1 MEKRI
6 NLLNSLRNPIVF
18 LLTAILL
25 FSLFPFATFVASI
38 PLIEKQWG
46 LINTEVGAISG
57 VYFLG
62 YVLGAILLVPISD
75 KYSTKNTL
83 FFAVSVSAFSHLAF
97 SIFANGLLSALLL
110 RFISGAAFSGV
121 YVIGQKII
129 GQNTSAES
137 RGSSIGLYVTGF
149 YAGGGL
155 SLLLAGYLLLILS
168 WETVYLLVSCISIMS
183 VLLALIF
190 IIKIDLL
197 PTNPGSAFINP
208 KVLLNKKLFVAS
220 FSYAM
225 HAWELYIMRMWFP
238 VFLAYLY
245 IESGSRLNSSA
256 ALAATIAGI
265 ISIVASFTP
274 LLGASYSDGKNRAK
288 IAIVILAISSVLS
301 LIIGLTVLLPIIFA
315 IIIGFI
321 WTLFVGSDS
330 AIYTTLI
337 TENAKPEELGSSLA
351 VHTIF
356 AFGTAAISPLVFG
369 IILDIFGRNE
379 LGWFLGFFTSSICA
393 LFAMMFLYLVY
404 VRNE

>member
-1 MEKRI
+1 M
-6 NLLNSLRNPIVF
+6 LNSLRNPIVF

-245 IESGSRLNSSA
+245 IESGSGLNSSA
-256 ALAATIAGI
+256 SLAETIAGI

-379 LGWFLGFFTSSICA
+379 LGWFIGFFTSSVCA
-393 LFAMMFLYLVY
+393 LFAMLFLYLVY

>member
-1 MEKRI
+1 M
-6 NLLNSLRNPIVF
+6 LNSLRNPIVF

-83 FFAVSVSAFSHLAF
+83 FFAVSLSAFSHLAF

-129 GQNTSAES
+129 GQNTSTES

-238 VFLAYLY
+238 VFFAYLY
-245 IESGSRLNSSA
+245 IESGSGLNSSA

-265 ISIVASFTP
+265 ISIFASFTP

-379 LGWFLGFFTSSICA
+379 LGWFIGFFTSSVCA
-393 LFAMMFLYLVY
+393 LFAMLFLYLVY

>member
-1 MEKRI
+1 M
-6 NLLNSLRNPIVF
+6 LNSLRNPIVF

-129 GQNTSAES
+129 GQNTSVES

-197 PTNPGSAFINP
+197 PTNPGSAFINL

-245 IESGSRLNSSA
+245 IESGSGLNSSA

-265 ISIVASFTP
+265 ISIFASFTP

-379 LGWFLGFFTSSICA
+379 LGWFIGFFTSSVCA
-393 LFAMMFLYLVY
+393 LFAMLFLYLVY

>member
-1 MEKRI
+1 M
-6 NLLNSLRNPIVF
+6 LNSLRNPIVF

-83 FFAVSVSAFSHLAF
+83 FFAVSLSAFSHLAF

-110 RFISGAAFSGV
+110 RLISGAAFSGV

-245 IESGSRLNSSA
+245 IESGSGLNSSA
-256 ALAATIAGI
+256 SLAATIAGI

-337 TENAKPEELGSSLA
+337 TENAKPEELASSLA

-379 LGWFLGFFTSSICA
+379 LGWFIGFFTSSVCA
-393 LFAMMFLYLVY
+393 LFAMLFLYLVY

>member
-1 MEKRI
+1 M
-6 NLLNSLRNPIVF
+6 LNSLRNPIVF

-110 RFISGAAFSGV
+110 RFISGAGFSGV

-245 IESGSRLNSSA
+245 IESGSGLNSSA

-379 LGWFLGFFTSSICA
+379 LGWFIGFFTSSVCA
-393 LFAMMFLYLVY
+393 LFAMLFLYLVY

>member
-1 MEKRI
+1 M
-6 NLLNSLRNPIVF
+6 LNSLRNPIVF

-38 PLIEKQWG
+38 PLIEKQWN

-245 IESGSRLNSSA
+245 IESGSGLNSSA
-256 ALAATIAGI
+256 SLAATIAGI

-379 LGWFLGFFTSSICA
+379 LGWFIGFFTSSVCA
-393 LFAMMFLYLVY
+393 LFAMLFLYLVY